1 MTEAGPACRRRPAA
15 AVNGPAVWRRSSL
28 FAGAIVSGAIF
39 SGAVFRG
46 VVFAGAVFRGAD
58 LSRAAL
64 TGAVFRSA
72 VFSSGVFACAVFW
85 ARSCR
90 LDHGAH
96 DPVREPPSDQ
106 GLPFSFPHL
115 AGQLEH

>member
-15 AVNGPAVWRRSSL
+15 AVNGPAVW
-28 FAGAIVSGAIF
+28 IF

-58 LSRAAL
+58 LSRTAL
-64 TGAVFRSA
+64 TGAVFGSA
-72 VFSSGVFACAVFW
+72 VISSGVFACAVFW

-96 DPVREPPSDQ
+96 DPVREPPSYQ
-106 GLPFSFPHL
+106 GLAFYFPHL

>member
-39 SGAVFRG
+39 SEAVPRG
-46 VVFAGAVFRGAD
+46 VVFAGAVIRGAN

-64 TGAVFRSA
+64 TGAVFGSA
-72 VFSSGVFACAVFW
+72 VFSSGVFACANDGRPGGLSSG
-85 ARSCR
+85 ARR
-90 LDHGAH
+90 G
-96 DPVREPPSDQ
+96 V
-106 GLPFSFPHL
+106 
-115 AGQLEH
+115 